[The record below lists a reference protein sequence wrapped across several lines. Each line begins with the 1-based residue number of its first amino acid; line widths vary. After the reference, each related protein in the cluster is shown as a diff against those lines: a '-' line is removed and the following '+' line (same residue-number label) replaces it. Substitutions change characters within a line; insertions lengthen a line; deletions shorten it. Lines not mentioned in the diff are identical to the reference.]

1 MDLRSQINHRKPT
14 TRSGQD
20 QDKRSEK
27 DIITKVEREVSN
39 ALTVLWSEIDPWQ
52 QDNHYIHSGYRPAS
66 NSFSRSF
73 ASLSYIHNETVNIY
87 THLLGAVA
95 ALICSVYLHSL
106 IRPRYDRATAED
118 VIVFG
123 CFFGGAVACLG
134 MSATYHAI
142 SNHSPKVS
150 KIGNQLDYVGI
161 VCLIWGSFIPSIFYG
176 FAREPGYIAI
186 TLIGIGCATVSILP
200 SFRTPKWRPFRAG
213 MFVAMGLSAVI
224 PVLHGIS
231 LFGVEQ
237 LQRQMGLSWLVL
249 QGVLY
254 VSGAAIY
261 AARVP
266 ERLKPGSFDIWG
278 SSHQIF
284 HVLVLLAAASHFIGL
299 VKSFDYEHSARAQ
312 ADNVVYGFNHIFSKN

>member
-1 MDLRSQINHRKPT
+1 
-14 TRSGQD
+14 
-20 QDKRSEK
+20 
-27 DIITKVEREVSN
+27 
-39 ALTVLWSEIDPWQ
+39 
-52 QDNHYIHSGYRPAS
+52 
-66 NSFSRSF
+66 
-73 ASLSYIHNETVNIY
+73 
-87 THLLGAVA
+87 
-95 ALICSVYLHSL
+95 
-106 IRPRYDRATAED
+106 
-118 VIVFG
+118 
-123 CFFGGAVACLG
+123 
-134 MSATYHAI
+134 
-142 SNHSPKVS
+142 
-150 KIGNQLDYVGI
+150 
-161 VCLIWGSFIPSIFYG
+161 
-176 FAREPGYIAI
+176 
-186 TLIGIGCATVSILP
+186 
-200 SFRTPKWRPFRAG
+200 

-237 LQRQMGLSWLVL
+237 LQRQMGLSWLIL

>member
-1 MDLRSQINHRKPT
+1 MNHRKPT

-20 QDKRSEK
+20 HQDKRSEK
-27 DIITKVEREVSN
+27 DIITKVEQKASN
-39 ALTVLWSEIDPWQ
+39 ALTVLWSEIDLWQ

-73 ASLSYIHNETVNIY
+73 ASLAYIHNETVNIY

-176 FAREPGYIAI
+176 FAREPGYIAVYWSM
-186 TLIGIGCATVSILP
+186 VS
-200 SFRTPKWRPFRAG
+200 
-213 MFVAMGLSAVI
+213 
-224 PVLHGIS
+224 
-231 LFGVEQ
+231 
-237 LQRQMGLSWLVL
+237 
-249 QGVLY
+249 
-254 VSGAAIY
+254 
-261 AARVP
+261 
-266 ERLKPGSFDIWG
+266 
-278 SSHQIF
+278 
-284 HVLVLLAAASHFIGL
+284 
-299 VKSFDYEHSARAQ
+299 
-312 ADNVVYGFNHIFSKN
+312 

>member
-1 MDLRSQINHRKPT
+1 MNHRKPNA
-14 TRSGQD
+14 RSGQN

-27 DIITKVEREVSN
+27 NVITKVEREVSN

-73 ASLSYIHNETVNIY
+73 ASLTYIHNETVNIY

-176 FAREPGYIAI
+176 FAREPG
-186 TLIGIGCATVSILP
+186 
-200 SFRTPKWRPFRAG
+200 FRTPKWRPFRAG

-261 AARVP
+261 AARIP